1 MSDLLRPNRPDALGF
16 WEDSGVD
23 KQSKYV
29 DAVQRLVIR
38 LKAKTEG
45 VRPQDIRGKRRLRKK
60 PQDASN
66 TIRMYLKALE
76 LFTYWM
82 QAKYNRELDPD
93 EVTRR
98 IALEF
103 YEWLRGVDPPDIRGM
118 IVRASGVDSWM
129 IYEAVEKASRNREV
143 SIVEIYE
150 MLTPTLRN
158 KFVFAKKDGSPDFT
172 ELHRRLGLLIRQY
185 RWIYRLPNSLTVRR
199 EQGRI
204 WTKKERNPLIYR
216 YVVPAKR
223 QKVSPGTVA
232 TYLSGLSAM
241 WSEMLKED
249 AGPYG
254 QAPLRVNV
262 WKEPARIALREARE
276 DRKRSKRETMLTH
289 QLSEAIFRA
298 ASGTNIESLRDTMA
312 LYLLTHACLRSEELA
327 GALRKDLYEK
337 DSVLTLS
344 IRSGKGDKTREIPL
358 SAEIRD
364 AIVGLDHGLQ
374 RRSQEQEVDENGQLR
389 PTFWARYCAALI
401 TNVDCPLLPA
411 LPRWGAN
418 EREGVQP
425 EPAAL
430 EPLETSG
437 IRRILYAL
445 AERARVVDVASG
457 VARPLNADERAR
469 VHAHNFRHYG
479 ATCAREAGMPLD
491 EIRALLGH
499 ESIKTTEGYV
509 HIEPESVILIGAYIA
524 KARRGLT
531 MSTEEAQRMRSRR
544 SSLLN
549 DERII
554 ASEPEQ
560 RKVAAPVIGAE
571 RPQPG
576 PRREPGPPQPIRSP
590 DWAYQPMGD
599 KLAMYLPDPHMS
611 TRDVPKGEG
620 AVLTYR
626 IGVASRLPW
635 WMGRKNIWKESE
647 MAPILSHFQTQPET
661 EPNWEV
667 LRGLQ
672 TMYQKFWYDKGPT
685 AARALVAWIGEI
697 AAVASRQFSLI
708 MRRRGDNWIDFR
720 ASAMPGELGV
730 VREHQAGKILEWF
743 ETHASMATQP
753 LVRRPYNWTRFD
765 GVIKAGDYYSFYVPD
780 TADNG
785 RIFHAGREIK
795 YEVVVSR
802 KGEGTGSLQWRHGT
816 VTAFERGGQVVLKPK
831 GPRITG
837 KIQQLQWADV
847 TTWGEMKESS
857 YPALVAMQDLPE
869 WFFDK
874 DPLLSLP
881 KDERAEMRKWI
892 EQLQGIRS
900 STVRTTVFISD
911 LVTLMET
918 WGIFYRSARID
929 PTERQN
935 SLNMMKVTDD
945 QFKVATSK
953 PGRFGEGVTLPAISI
968 YEIVGKAA
976 DISISKMQKQIEER
990 MSEGLRKSEAISE
1003 VLSEHPTLE
1012 EPEEEELNV
1021 DHKDAPTPRSFE
1033 NSARLVVYLKGKYNI
1048 DIGVADAIKTTP
1060 VLRTRLFT
1068 EGGLLFNKDDTIV
1081 HSPDFKARFWKDH
1094 ATDSECVIR
1103 RIVRQLWERHKETT
1117 ADFGPEAQE
1126 HHDMLRRH
1134 YSAMISYAVPCPAAI
1149 EAELRKLHPIEMG
1162 RYTAEAMSAK
1172 IREAWEQTVILM
1184 RRDLGDMTEKE
1195 IKSYEESRHL
1205 EMTLGEKAKL
1215 ITQMEMEEAAQKGGA
1230 VPPERTYEEQL
1241 ERDAQRK
1248 AEKEADTAKFKK
1260 NSPDARRARPN
1271 FSDAY
1276 PNLLPDPVLLAFAER
1291 WVT

>member
-118 IVRASGVDSWM
+118 IVRASGMDSWM
-129 IYEAVEKASRNREV
+129 IYEAVEKASHNREV

-150 MLTPTLRN
+150 MLTPSIRS
-158 KFVFAKKDGSPDFT
+158 KFVFAKKDGTPDFT
-172 ELHRRLGLLIRQY
+172 ELHKRLGLLIRQY
-185 RWIYRLPNSLTVRR
+185 RWIYRLPNSLTIRR

-204 WTKKERNPLIYR
+204 WTKKERNPMIYR
-216 YVVPAKR
+216 YMVPAKR

-249 AGPYG
+249 AGPHG

-262 WKEPARIALREARE
+262 WKEPARISLREARE

-358 SAEIRD
+358 SSEIRD
-364 AIVGLDHGLQ
+364 AIVGLDHALQ
-374 RRSQEQEVDENGQLR
+374 RRSQEQEVDEFGQLR
-389 PTFWARYCAALI
+389 PTFWARYCASLI
-401 TNVDCPLLPA
+401 TNVSCPLLPA

-425 EPAAL
+425 EPASL
-430 EPLETSG
+430 EPLDTSG

-445 AERARVVDVASG
+445 AERARVVDVSSG

-560 RKVAAPVIGAE
+560 RKVAAPVIGTE

-576 PRREPGPPQPIRSP
+576 PRKEPGPPKPIQSP

-599 KLAMYLPDPHMS
+599 KLVLYLPEVHMS
-611 TRDVPKGEG
+611 PRDVPKGEG

-672 TMYQKFWYDKGPT
+672 AMYQKFWYDKGPT

-785 RIFHAGREIK
+785 RIFQPGREIK

-802 KGEGTGSLQWRHGT
+802 KGEGTGTLQWRHGT
-816 VTAFERGGQVVLKPK
+816 VTSFQRGGQVVLKQQ

-857 YPALVAMQDLPE
+857 YPALVAMQDLPK
-869 WFFDK
+869 WFFDR
-874 DPLLSLP
+874 DPLLTMP
-881 KDERAEMRKWI
+881 EDERAEMRKWI
-892 EQLQGIRS
+892 EQLQGIRTS
-900 STVRTTVFISD
+900 VIRTTIIIDD
-911 LVTLMET
+911 LVRLMET
-918 WGIFYRSARID
+918 WGMFYKAAKID

-935 SLNMMKVTDD
+935 SLKMMKIADD
-945 QFKVATSK
+945 QFKVETSK

-968 YEIVGKAA
+968 YDIVGRVA
-976 DISISKMQKQIEER
+976 DASISKLQTEIKDKVR
-990 MSEGLRKSEAISE
+990 EGADESEAVSD
-1003 VLSEHPTLE
+1003 VLMEHPELE
-1012 EPEEEELNV
+1012 EPEEETIAVQEEE
-1021 DHKDAPTPRSFE
+1021 KPTRKSLKYGE
-1033 NSARLVVYLKGKYNI
+1033 RLVLFLKGKHGI
-1048 DIGVADAIKTTP
+1048 DISAPGAIKATP
-1060 VLRTRLFT
+1060 VLRTRLFDAGT
-1068 EGGLLFNKDDTIV
+1068 LTFNQDNTIV
-1081 HSPDFKARFWKDH
+1081 HAPDVKTAFWRQH
-1094 ATDSECVIR
+1094 GTDSECVIR
-1103 RIVRQLWERHKETT
+1103 RIVRQLWERHKETMSE
-1117 ADFGPEAQE
+1117 FGPEARE
-1126 HHDMLRRH
+1126 HHDMIRRH
-1134 YSAMISYAVPCPAAI
+1134 YYAMVAYAVPCPAAI

-1162 RYTAEAMSAK
+1162 RITAEAMSER
-1172 IREAWEQTVILM
+1172 IRDAWEQTMLLM
-1184 RRDLGDMTEKE
+1184 RHDLGEMTEGE
-1195 IKSYEESRHL
+1195 IKSYEESRHMQMSIGERAKALL
-1205 EMTLGEKAKL
+1205 ELET
-1215 ITQMEMEEAAQKGGA
+1215 EEIAQKTSA
-1230 VPPERTYEEQL
+1230 PTPHEES
-1241 ERDAQRK
+1241 EDGTRR
-1248 AEKEADTAKFKK
+1248 
-1260 NSPDARRARPN
+1260 RRAKPN
-1271 FSDAY
+1271 FSDKF
-1276 PNLLPDPVLLAFAER
+1276 PNFLPDPVLLAFAER